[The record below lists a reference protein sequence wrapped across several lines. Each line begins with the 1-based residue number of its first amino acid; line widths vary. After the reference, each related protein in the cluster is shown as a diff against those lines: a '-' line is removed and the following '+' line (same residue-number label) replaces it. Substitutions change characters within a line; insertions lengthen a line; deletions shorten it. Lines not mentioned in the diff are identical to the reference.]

1 MQSTLQNQS
10 SQPTPQARKRAFG
23 LVFFIMMMDVI
34 GISILSPVAP
44 FIVYRYSSDALMVT
58 LLTAIYAAA
67 QFFSAPALGKI
78 SDRLGRRP
86 VLLVCI
92 LGSAIG
98 YFIFGLGGALWVLLL
113 ARLIDGI
120 TGGNIS
126 TAAAYI
132 IDLSKP
138 EERAKNMT
146 LIGMAYGLGFILGPA
161 IGGALGQVSLNAPV
175 FAAGGLSLVTFV
187 LIFFLLPESL
197 PSSRRETAPL
207 KAKDFNPV
215 ASIGYMM
222 AKPGLGLILTVYA
235 LFNLSFDGV
244 NSIISVFV
252 VRKFSVAPLAIGLL
266 FVIVGLST
274 AIVQGALVGKL
285 VPRFGEKR
293 MAITSMLGTGIGG
306 LLISLSPLFWQL
318 YPIVFFQGAIT
329 GFIWSTIGTLA
340 ANRIGERE
348 QGQLAGVNAAL
359 GGLMA
364 MLGPVWGGLAYDAI
378 APAAPYWIAAVILVG
393 ACLLLVQVK
402 VRAPA
407 AGVANAD

>member
-10 SQPTPQARKRAFG
+10 IQQDPKTRKRAFG

-44 FIVYRYSSDALMVT
+44 YIVHRYSGDALMVT

-98 YFIFGLGGALWVLLL
+98 YFIFGLGGALWVLFLG
-113 ARLIDGI
+113 RLIDGI

-132 IDLSKP
+132 VDLSKP

-146 LIGMAYGLGFILGPA
+146 LIGMAYGLGFIIGPA
-161 IGGALGQVSLNAPV
+161 VGGALGQISLNAPV
-175 FAAGGLSLVTFV
+175 FAAGGLSLITLV
-187 LIFFLLPESL
+187 LIFFMLPESL
-197 PSSRRETAPL
+197 PASRRETTPL

-222 AKPGLGLILTVYA
+222 AKPGLGLILAVYA

-244 NSIISVFV
+244 NSVISVFV
-252 VRKFSVAPLAIGLL
+252 VQKFSAAPWAIGLL
-266 FVIVGLST
+266 FVVVGLST
-274 AIVQGALVGKL
+274 AIVQGVLVGRL

-293 MAITSMLGTGIGG
+293 MAITSMIGTGVGG
-306 LLISLSPLFWQL
+306 LLISLAPLFWLL

-329 GFIWSTIGTLA
+329 GFIWSTVGTLA
-340 ANRIGERE
+340 ANSIGERE
-348 QGQLAGVNAAL
+348 QGQLAGVTAAL

-364 MLGPVWGGLAYDAI
+364 MLGPVWGGLAYDHI
-378 APAAPYWIAAVILVG
+378 APAAPYWIAAVLLAG
-393 ACLLLVQVK
+393 ACLLLVQARVK
-402 VRAPA
+402 SPA
-407 AGVANAD
+407 AGMANAD